1 MLLACVKKRLRSP
14 KSSGL
19 AVYIEQTWA
28 TVTAPA
34 VPWLRTD
41 AAAWSSWPLNTPC
54 RDYQPRCRKGEAFNI
69 LQNVPP
75 VVAQWSTLSGD
86 IHADKYEQQSI
97 VGTLSNKPDC
107 KRALGSTPA
116 CPLTR

>member
-1 MLLACVKKRLRSP
+1 MIAAVNASGLCQEKATLSP

-28 TVTAPA
+28 TVDARRTVVAHRCCCLVIVAFEDAMQGLPA
-34 VPWLRTD
+34 SMPKR
-41 AAAWSSWPLNTPC
+41 
-54 RDYQPRCRKGEAFNI
+54 EAFNI

-97 VGTLSNKPDC
+97 GAVLLNV
-107 KRALGSTPA
+107 
-116 CPLTR
+116 